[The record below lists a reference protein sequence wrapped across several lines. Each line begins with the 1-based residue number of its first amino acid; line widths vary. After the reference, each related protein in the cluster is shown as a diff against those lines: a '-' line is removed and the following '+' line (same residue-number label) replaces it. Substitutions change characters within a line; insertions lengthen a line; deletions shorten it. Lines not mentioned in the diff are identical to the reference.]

1 MGSTNKP
8 RVLYVDDEQNN
19 LNSFR
24 ANFRREYEVHTA
36 ISAKEGIEILGK
48 EPIEIIVADQ
58 RMPEMTGVEFFESV
72 VDDYPD
78 CIRILLTGYADIE
91 AVINAINKGQ
101 IYKFISKPW
110 NEDTIRVAINNAK
123 DIYEARRELK
133 EKNHSLQKAYDELD
147 RFVYS
152 VSHDLRAPLVSI
164 QGVIYLANQEV
175 QDEKALEYFKM
186 TKEMVD
192 KLDEFI
198 HNIIDYYKSTHS
210 GNMLEVIDFDK
221 MLKDIASEYRYHPA
235 MENAELNFQVE
246 GSEEFQSNEVKVRII
261 LNNLI
266 SNALKYRKEHDGL
279 HTVDVFVKT
288 SKDGVRIEVK
298 DTGVGITPENQ
309 EKVFQMFYRDSQ
321 SNSGSGLGL
330 YLVKEAVKR
339 LEGTIS
345 VESVKNEGTTMIV
358 ELPVNEELLN
368 DGVNG

>member
-1 MGSTNKP
+1 MASKSKP

-19 LNSFR
+19 LNSFK
-24 ANFRREYEVHTA
+24 ANFRREYEVFTA
-36 ISAKEGIEILGK
+36 ISAQEGRQVMDS
-48 EPIEIIVADQ
+48 EPIEIVVADQ
-58 RMPEMTGVEFFESV
+58 RMPGMTGVEFFESI
-72 VDDYPD
+72 VDEYPD

-110 NEDTIRVAINNAK
+110 NEDTLRVAINNAK
-123 DIYEARRELK
+123 DIYDARQELK
-133 EKNHSLQKAYDELD
+133 EKNESLQKAYDELD

-175 QDEKALEYFKM
+175 KDEKALEYFKM

-210 GNMLEVIDFDK
+210 GNMLEEIDFNK

-235 MENAELNFQVE
+235 MENVELSYDVQGEVPF
-246 GSEEFQSNEVKVRII
+246 SSNEVKVRII
-261 LNNLI
+261 LNNLV
-266 SNALKYRKEHDGL
+266 SNAIKYKKEDFNGTHN
-279 HTVDVFVKT
+279 VDVFVNT
-288 SKDGVRIEVK
+288 NADGVRIEVK
-298 DTGVGITPENQ
+298 DTGVGIAEENQ
-309 EKVFQMFYRDSQ
+309 QKVFQMFYRDSKG
-321 SNSGSGLGL
+321 NSGSGLGL

-339 LEGTIS
+339 LEGRIT
-345 VESVKNEGTTMIV
+345 VQSVKGEGTSMIV
-358 ELPVNEELLN
+358 ELPVSDELE
-368 DGVNG
+368 

>member
-1 MGSTNKP
+1 MTKVNKP

-24 ANFRREYEVHTA
+24 ANFRREYDVFTA
-36 ISAKEGIEILGK
+36 ISGQEGIEILAK

-58 RMPEMTGVEFFESV
+58 RMPGMTGVEFFENV

-110 NEDTIRVAINNAK
+110 NEDTLRVAINNAK
-123 DIYEARRELK
+123 DIYDARRELK
-133 EKNHSLQKAYDELD
+133 EKNSSLQKAYDELD

-175 QDEKALEYFKM
+175 KDEKALEYFKM

-198 HNIIDYYKSTHS
+198 HNIIDYYKSTHE
-210 GNMLEVIDFDK
+210 GNMMVDIDFEK
-221 MLKDIASEYRYHPA
+221 MLKDIRDEYRYHPA
-235 MENAELNFQVE
+235 MENTELRTTVDV
-246 GSEEFQSNEVKVRII
+246 SEAYLSNEVKIRII

-266 SNALKYRKEHDGL
+266 SNAIKYRDPEKSKHEV
-279 HTVDVFVKT
+279 TVNVSTADK
-288 SKDGVRIEVK
+288 GVQIEVA
-298 DTGVGITPENQ
+298 DNGVGIADENQ
-309 EKVFQMFYRDSQ
+309 EKVFQMFYRDAKG
-321 SNSGSGLGL
+321 NSGSGLGL

-339 LEGTIS
+339 LGGSIS
-345 VESVKNEGTTMIV
+345 VQSEKGKGTTMTV
-358 ELPVNEELLN
+358 DLPQPIE
-368 DGVNG
+368 

>member
-1 MGSTNKP
+1 MAKNKP
-8 RVLYVDDEQNN
+8 RILYVDDEQNN

-36 ISAKEGIEILGK
+36 ISSKEGIEVLQK

-110 NEDTIRVAINNAK
+110 NEETLRVAINNAK
-123 DIYEARRELK
+123 DIYDARKELK

-175 QDEKALEYFKM
+175 KDEKALEYFKM

-198 HNIIDYYKSTHS
+198 HNILDYYKSTHS
-210 GNMLEVIDFDK
+210 ESMLEVIDFEK
-221 MLKDIASEYRYHPA
+221 MLRDIENEYRYHPA
-235 MENAELNFQVE
+235 MENTKLTWKADDKGAFE
-246 GSEEFQSNEVKVRII
+246 SNEVKVRII

-266 SNALKYRKEHDGL
+266 SNAVKYRKDPEIE
-279 HTVDVFVKT
+279 HTVDVN
-288 SKDGVRIEVK
+288 VRTEGDTLYMKVE
-298 DTGVGITPENQ
+298 DTGCGIAADNQ
-309 EKVFQMFYRDSQ
+309 EKVFQMFYRDAKG
-321 SNSGSGLGL
+321 NTGSGLGL
-330 YLVKEAVKR
+330 YLVKEAVRR
-339 LEGTIS
+339 LGGMIE
-345 VESVKNEGTTMIV
+345 VESTEGQGTTMSL
-358 ELPVNEELLN
+358 ELPLVLE
-368 DGVNG
+368 

>member
-1 MGSTNKP
+1 MAKSSKP

-24 ANFRREYEVHTA
+24 ANFRREYDVFTA
-36 ISAKEGIEILGK
+36 ISAKEGIEILGR

-72 VDDYPD
+72 VDEYPD

-110 NEDTIRVAINNAK
+110 NEDTLRVAINNAK
-123 DIYEARRELK
+123 DIYDARRELK
-133 EKNHSLQKAYDELD
+133 EKNISLQKAYDELD

-175 QDEKALEYFKM
+175 KDEKSLEYFKM

-198 HNIIDYYKSTHS
+198 HNIIDYYKSTHE
-210 GNMLEVIDFDK
+210 GTMAVEVDFGK
-221 MLKDIASEYRYHPA
+221 MLKDIRDEYRYHPF
-235 MENAELNFQVE
+235 MENTVLDVE
-246 GSEEFQSNEVKVRII
+246 VTGNPLYKTNEVKLRII

-266 SNALKYRKEHDGL
+266 SNAIKYRQSADSEHKVGISIAGGD
-279 HTVDVFVKT
+279 
-288 SKDGVRIEVK
+288 DGVRIEVK
-298 DTGVGITPENQ
+298 DNGVGIASENQ
-309 EKVFQMFYRDSQ
+309 EKIFQMFYRDAKG
-321 SNSGSGLGL
+321 NTGSGLGL

-339 LEGTIS
+339 LGGSIEVDSTLG
-345 VESVKNEGTTMIV
+345 EGTTMRV
-358 ELPVNEELLN
+358 FLPPFEEQES
-368 DGVNG
+368 

>member
-1 MGSTNKP
+1 MATTNKP

-24 ANFRREYEVHTA
+24 ANFRREYDVYTA
-36 ISAKEGIEILGK
+36 ISAQEGIEVLAK

-58 RMPEMTGVEFFESV
+58 RMPGMTGVEFFENV

-110 NEDTIRVAINNAK
+110 NEDTLRVAINNAK
-123 DIYEARRELK
+123 DIYDARRELK
-133 EKNHSLQKAYDELD
+133 EKNISLQKAYDELD

-175 QDEKALEYFKM
+175 KDEKAIEYFNM

-198 HNIIDYYKSTHS
+198 HNIIDYYKSTHE
-210 GNMLEVIDFDK
+210 GNMTVEVDLNK
-221 MLKDIASEYRYHPA
+221 MLKDISDEYRYHPA
-235 MENAELNFQVE
+235 MEQTTLEYQVE
-246 GSEEFQSNEVKVRII
+246 GVSTFTTNEVKLRII

-266 SNALKYRKEHDGL
+266 SNAIKYRDE
-279 HTVDVFVKT
+279 VK
-288 SKDGVRIEVK
+288 SQHHVAVRITGGHSGMEIQVV
-298 DTGVGITPENQ
+298 DNGVGISEDNQ
-309 EKVFQMFYRDSQ
+309 EKVFQMFYRDAKG
-321 SNSGSGLGL
+321 NSGSGLGL

-339 LEGTIS
+339 LGGTITVNS
-345 VESVKNEGTTMIV
+345 AKGEGTTMTV
-358 ELPVNEELLN
+358 SLPNFEESAL
-368 DGVNG
+368 

>member
-1 MGSTNKP
+1 MASTNKP

-36 ISAKEGIEILGK
+36 ISAQEGTEVLAR

-58 RMPEMTGVEFFESV
+58 RMPGMTGVEFFESV

-110 NEDTIRVAINNAK
+110 NDDTIRVAINNAK
-123 DIYEARRELK
+123 DIYDARRELK
-133 EKNHSLQKAYDELD
+133 EKNISLQKAYDELD

-175 QDEKALEYFKM
+175 KDEKALEYFKM

-198 HNIIDYYKSTHS
+198 HNIIDYYKSTHE
-210 GNMLEVIDFDK
+210 GNMTVGVDLKK
-221 MLKDIASEYRYHPA
+221 MLKDIQDEYRYNPA
-235 MENAELNFQVE
+235 MERTTLRLEVDNDELFYT
-246 GSEEFQSNEVKVRII
+246 NEVKLRII

-266 SNALKYRKEHDGL
+266 SNAIKYRDDLKDQHEVHGKITHDVNGI
-279 HTVDVFVKT
+279 V
-288 SKDGVRIEVK
+288 IEVA
-298 DTGVGITPENQ
+298 DNGVGIAPENA
-309 EKVFQMFYRDSQ
+309 EKVFQMFYRDAKG
-321 SNSGSGLGL
+321 NSGSGLGL

-339 LEGTIS
+339 LGGTIR
-345 VESVKNEGTTMIV
+345 VESEKGVGTTMIV
-358 ELPVNEELLN
+358 DLPYTEEESE
-368 DGVNG
+368 

>member
-1 MGSTNKP
+1 M
-8 RVLYVDDEQNN
+8 DDEQNN
-19 LNSFR
+19 LNSFK
-24 ANFRREYEVHTA
+24 ANFRREYKVFTA
-36 ISAKEGIEILGK
+36 ISAKEGIEVMAS
-48 EPIEIIVADQ
+48 EPIEIVVADQ
-58 RMPEMTGVEFFESV
+58 RMPEMTGVEFFESI
-72 VDDYPD
+72 VDEYPD

-110 NEDTIRVAINNAK
+110 NEDTLRVAINNAK
-123 DIYEARRELK
+123 DIYDARRELK
-133 EKNHSLQKAYDELD
+133 EKNESLQKAYDELD

-175 QDEKALEYFKM
+175 KDEKALEYFKM

-210 GNMLEVIDFDK
+210 GNMLEEIDFDK
-221 MLKDIASEYRYHPA
+221 MLKDIAGEYRYHPA
-235 MENAELNFQVE
+235 MENLELNFNVDKKVPF
-246 GSEEFQSNEVKVRII
+246 SSNEVKVRII

-266 SNALKYRKEHDGL
+266 SNAIKYRKEHDSV
-279 HTVDVFVKT
+279 HHVDVKVVT
-288 SKDGVRIEVK
+288 DDSGARIEVK
-298 DTGVGITPENQ
+298 DSGVGIAEENQ
-309 EKVFQMFYRDSQ
+309 QKVFQMFYRDSK

-339 LEGTIS
+339 LEGRIS

-358 ELPVNEELLN
+358 ELPVNE
-368 DGVNG
+368 DVDR

>member
-1 MGSTNKP
+1 MASSKP
-8 RVLYVDDEQNN
+8 HVLYVDDEQNN

-24 ANFRREYEVHTA
+24 ANFRREYKVYTA
-36 ISAKEGIEILGK
+36 ISAKEGMEILAK

-72 VDDYPD
+72 VGDYPD

-110 NEDTIRVAINNAK
+110 NEDTLRVAINNAK
-123 DIYEARRELK
+123 DIYDARKELK
-133 EKNHSLQKAYDELD
+133 EKNQSLQKAYDELD

-175 QDEKALEYFKM
+175 KDEKALEYFKM

-210 GNMLEVIDFDK
+210 ENMLEVIEFEK
-221 MLKDIASEYRYHPA
+221 MLKDIEGEYRYHPS
-235 MENAELNFQVE
+235 MEGTTFTWNVQDNVPFK
-246 GSEEFQSNEVKVRII
+246 SNEVKVRII

-266 SNALKYRKEHDGL
+266 SNAIKYRKEGGEE
-279 HTVDVFVKT
+279 HTVDVKVETDENKAT
-288 SKDGVRIEVK
+288 LTVVDS
-298 DTGVGITPENQ
+298 GVGISKENQ
-309 EKVFQMFYRDSQ
+309 EKVFQMFYRDAKG
-321 SNSGSGLGL
+321 NTGSGLGL

-339 LEGTIS
+339 LGGLIEVHSDLGEGT
-345 VESVKNEGTTMIV
+345 KMYV
-358 ELPVNEELLN
+358 ELPADDEMV
-368 DGVNG
+368 

>member
-19 LNSFR
+19 LNSFK
-24 ANFRREYEVHTA
+24 ANFRREYVVHTA
-36 ISAKEGIEILGK
+36 ISAKEGMEVLAK

-58 RMPEMTGVEFFESV
+58 RMPGMTGVEFFESV

-110 NEDTIRVAINNAK
+110 NEETLRVAINNAK

-133 EKNHSLQKAYDELD
+133 EKNQSLQKAYDELD

-175 QDEKALEYFKM
+175 KDEKALEYFKM

-210 GNMLEVIDFDK
+210 GNLLEEINFKK
-221 MLKDIASEYRYHPA
+221 MLKDIEGEYRYHPA
-235 MENAELNFQVE
+235 MENATLSFEVEDGINFK
-246 GSEEFQSNEVKVRII
+246 SNEVKVRII

-266 SNALKYRKEHDGL
+266 SNALKYRKEHNVPHKVLVRLNAHD
-279 HTVDVFVKT
+279 
-288 SKDGVRIEVK
+288 DGVRLEVE
-298 DTGVGITPENQ
+298 DTGVGIAEENQ
-309 EKVFQMFYRDSQ
+309 EKVFQMFYRDSKG
-321 SNSGSGLGL
+321 NSGSGLGL

-339 LEGTIS
+339 LEGRIS
-345 VESVKNEGTTMIV
+345 VESVKGEGTKMIV
-358 ELPVNEELLN
+358 TLPKQEELN
-368 DGVNG
+368 A